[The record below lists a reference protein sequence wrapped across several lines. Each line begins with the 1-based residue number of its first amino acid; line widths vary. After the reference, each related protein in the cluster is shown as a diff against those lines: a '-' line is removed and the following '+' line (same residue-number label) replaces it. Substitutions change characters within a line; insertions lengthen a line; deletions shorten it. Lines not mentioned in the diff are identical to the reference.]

1 MEDVMRKRLLTLV
14 AVASFLL
21 ALSVTVVAAADVFGD
36 IGPKADVAALK
47 ATRLHKPTPA
57 TEVDGVHVA
66 GDFGYVAWG
75 GGDASGYTVY
85 KRVAG
90 ETWKTIDSGGGVE
103 LITAMVHAGVPRAT
117 AIKLCS
123 GWPKDDTPCQDEN
136 GHPVR

>member
-1 MEDVMRKRLLTLV
+1 MRDYLRAIAALGTIAFV
-14 AVASFLL
+14 GAGAVA
-21 ALSVTVVAAADVFGD
+21 AAADVFGD

-57 TEVDGVHVA
+57 TEVDGVHVS

-75 GGDASGYTVY
+75 NEDASGYTIY

-90 ETWKTIDSGGGVE
+90 ETWKMIDGGGGVE
-103 LITAMVHAGVPRAT
+103 LITEMVHAGVPRAT

-123 GWPKDDTPCQDEN
+123 GWPKDDTPCQDES
-136 GHPVR
+136 GHPVH